1 MSVRPSPGVV
11 TRQCIVRQTGEWT
24 DTHTDWQTD
33 KLQLYLMGN
42 FETIKPMVVSE
53 VHKIT
58 SQKKQRNTWK
68 FTYTFKLALRDRYVN
83 SCELTLGCNEIYSTG
98 NKFKI

>member
-11 TRQCIVRQTGEWT
+11 TRQWQRQCIVRQMGEWA
-24 DTHTDWQTD
+24 DTHTHTEWRTD

-58 SQKKQRNTWK
+58 SQKKNREIHGN
-68 FTYTFKLALRDRYVN
+68 LLILSN
-83 SCELTLGCNEIYSTG
+83 SHSETDM
-98 NKFKI
+98 

>member
-24 DTHTDWQTD
+24 DTHTDWRTD

-58 SQKKQRNTWK
+58 SQKNREIHGN
-68 FTYTFKLALRDRYVN
+68 LLILSN
-83 SCELTLGCNEIYSTG
+83 SHSETDM
-98 NKFKI
+98 